1 MTYNLDFLESASK
14 EWRKLDGGIRE
25 QFKKKLKERLENP
38 RVQKDQLHGARDRY
52 KIKLRRA
59 GYRLVYQVMDSE
71 IVVLVIAV
79 GKREG
84 SAVYDTAARR

>member
-14 EWRKLDGGIRE
+14 EWRKLDGSIRE
-25 QFKKKLKERLENP
+25 QFKKKLKDR
-38 RVQKDQLHGARDRY
+38 LHGARDRY
-52 KIKLRRA
+52 KIKLRHA